1 MDMLKKDFYNI
12 KKNIMNNIKKMNKN
26 EYIEIFKI
34 IKKNDIPYT
43 ENLNGIFINLNIVD
57 DKILFKINNFINFI
71 MYNNTE
77 LIEKEKKMNDIKDKL
92 NS

>member
-1 MDMLKKDFYNI
+1 MLKKDFYNI

-57 DKILFKINNFINFI
+57 EKILFKINNFINFI

>member
-1 MDMLKKDFYNI
+1 MLKKDFYNI